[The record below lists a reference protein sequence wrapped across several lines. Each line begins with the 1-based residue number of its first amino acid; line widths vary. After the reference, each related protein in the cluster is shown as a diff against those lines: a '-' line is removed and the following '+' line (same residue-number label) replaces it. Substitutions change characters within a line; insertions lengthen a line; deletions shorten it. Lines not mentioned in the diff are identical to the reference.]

1 MDKWWWKIR
10 FTVKGILFPL
20 ICIQF
25 VRTLIL
31 PNGFDVFI
39 LFVLFLLYLGFLLN
53 VY

>member
-1 MDKWWWKIR
+1 
-10 FTVKGILFPL
+10 VKGVLFPL

-31 PNGFDVFI
+31 PNGLDVFI
-39 LFVLFLLYLGFLLN
+39 LFVLFLLYLGFLLD